1 MTNLQTAKTM
11 YASFESGDMDTWRT
25 LVCPDCV
32 FTVSGNLPISGTFN
46 GPDDIIENCF
56 SAWAEHYSDLSFADV
71 KFWECENVVFAEVN
85 VVGGGLPDGGLKEM
99 HRITI
104 EDGQITEFQDY
115 FDSAPYLAI
124 LAQNK

>member
-1 MTNLQTAKTM
+1 MAVIRTYARPKLQHGTAAFKKS
-11 YASFESGDMDTWRT
+11 ALR
-25 LVCPDCV
+25 
-32 FTVSGNLPISGTFN
+32 
-46 GPDDIIENCF
+46 F